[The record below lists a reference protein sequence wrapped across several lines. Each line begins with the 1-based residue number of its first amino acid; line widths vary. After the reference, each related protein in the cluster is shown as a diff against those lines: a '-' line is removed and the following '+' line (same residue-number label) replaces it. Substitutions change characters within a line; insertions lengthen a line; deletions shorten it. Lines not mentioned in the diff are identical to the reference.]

1 MKQAYVSLVLP
12 SSGKKWDVQDIIR
25 IDFALNAT
33 SRNHEI
39 VIISDFGSY
48 GGEMES
54 IELTGPLSI
63 INTNSISSLNSQR
76 VAALGRT
83 VGDFV
88 IEWNGDIS
96 VLTEKMISDL
106 LDPTGYGVEL
116 IEFESIFQSKSSRL
130 FYRVVN
136 SLRSSK
142 IPIRK
147 TVARAFSR
155 RALGQMLSASGFEPQ
170 IDVLFAE
177 LTAQRTARVVYVN
190 FATKQNLKERLGEG
204 VALLVKGS
212 RFGTVVP
219 LVIAT
224 LSAVFG
230 FFVVV
235 YAIGLYLIQGES
247 PAGWTSLMIVTGFG
261 QASILALIG
270 LTWTRID
277 ALIKGLSRPNDAT
290 VNVIVMPP
298 RN

>member
-12 SSGKKWDVQDIIR
+12 SSEKKWKIEDVIR
-25 IDFALNAT
+25 IDSALMAT

-39 VIISDFGSY
+39 VLISDFGSY
-48 GGEMES
+48 GEEMES
-54 IELTGPLSI
+54 IQLTGPLSI
-63 INTNSISSLNSQR
+63 INTNAMSTINSQR

-96 VLTEKMISDL
+96 VLTEEMILDL
-106 LDPTGYGVEL
+106 LDPTSNGVEL
-116 IEFESIFQSKSSRL
+116 IEFESAFQSKSSRL
-130 FYRVVN
+130 FYRFVN
-136 SLRSSK
+136 SLRSSR

-147 TVARAFSR
+147 AVARSFSR
-155 RALGQMLSASGFEPQ
+155 RALGQILSASGFEPQ
-170 IDVLFAE
+170 VDVLFAE
-177 LTAQRTARVVYVN
+177 LPAQRLSRVVNVN
-190 FATKQNLKERLGEG
+190 FAKKQNLKERVSDG
-204 VALLVKGS
+204 VAMLVKGS

-219 LVIAT
+219 LLFAT

-230 FFVVV
+230 IFVVT
-235 YAIGLYLIQGES
+235 YALGIYLILGES

-277 ALIKGLSRPNDAT
+277 SLIKGLSRPSDAT
-290 VNVIVMPP
+290 VNVIILPP

>member
-12 SSGKKWDVQDIIR
+12 SSGKKWKVEDVMR
-25 IDFALNAT
+25 IDSALNAT

-39 VIISDFGSY
+39 VLISNSGSY
-48 GGEMES
+48 GGEMQS
-54 IELTGPLSI
+54 IGLTGPLSI
-63 INTNSISSLNSQR
+63 INTNSISSINSQR

-96 VLTEKMISDL
+96 VLTEEMISDL

-116 IEFESIFQSKSSRL
+116 IEFESVFQSKSSRL
-130 FYRVVN
+130 FYRFVN
-136 SLRSSK
+136 SLRSSR

-177 LTAQRTARVVYVN
+177 LPAQRTARVVNVN
-190 FATKQNLKERLGEG
+190 FATKQNLKERVSEG
-204 VALLVKGS
+204 IALLVKGS

-219 LVIAT
+219 LVFAT
-224 LSAVFG
+224 LSAMFG
-230 FFVVV
+230 IFVVV
-235 YAIGLYLIQGES
+235 YAIGLYLILGES

-261 QASILALIG
+261 QASILALFG

-290 VNVIVMPP
+290 VNVIVLPP

>member
-12 SSGKKWDVQDIIR
+12 SLGKNWNADDVIR
-25 IDFALNAT
+25 IDSALNVT

-39 VIISDFGSY
+39 VLISEFGSY

-54 IELTGPLSI
+54 VGLTGPLSI
-63 INTNSISSLNSQR
+63 INTNSISSINSQR

-96 VLTEKMISDL
+96 VLTEEMISDL

-116 IEFESIFQSKSSRL
+116 VEFESLFQSRSSRL
-130 FYRVVN
+130 FYRFVN
-136 SLRSSK
+136 SLRSSR

-147 TVARAFSR
+147 TVSRAFSR
-155 RALGQMLSASGFEPQ
+155 RALGQLLSASGFEPQ

-177 LTAQRTARVVYVN
+177 LPAQRTVRVVNVN
-190 FATKQNLKERLGEG
+190 FAAKQNLKERASEG

-219 LVIAT
+219 LVFAT

-230 FFVVV
+230 IFVVV
-235 YAIGLYLIQGES
+235 YALGLYLIQGES

-277 ALIKGLSRPNDAT
+277 ALIKGLSRPGDAT
-290 VNVIVMPP
+290 VNVIVLPAQL
-298 RN
+298 

>member
-12 SSGKKWDVQDIIR
+12 SSEEKWKIEDVIR
-25 IDFALNAT
+25 IDSALNTT

-39 VIISDFGSY
+39 VLISEFGLY
-48 GGEMES
+48 DGELES
-54 IELTGPLSI
+54 IALTGPLSV
-63 INTNSISSLNSQR
+63 ININSISTKNSQR

-88 IEWNGDIS
+88 IEWSGDVS
-96 VLTEKMISDL
+96 LLTEEMIIDL

-116 IEFESIFQSKSSRL
+116 IEYESTFQSSLSRL
-130 FYRVVN
+130 FYRFVN
-136 SLRSSK
+136 SLRSSR

-155 RALGQMLSASGFEPQ
+155 RALGQILSASGFEPQ

-177 LTAQRTARVVYVN
+177 LPALRTTREVNVN
-190 FATKQNLKERLGEG
+190 FATKQNMRERIIEG
-204 VALLVKGS
+204 VALVVKGS

-219 LVIAT
+219 LVFAT
-224 LSAVFG
+224 LSALFG
-230 FFVVV
+230 VFVVV
-235 YAIGLYLIQGES
+235 YALGLYLIQGES

-277 ALIKGLSRPNDAT
+277 ALIKGLSRPSDAT
-290 VNVIVMPP
+290 VNVLVFPP
-298 RN
+298 KN